1 MAGYNLVQVGNQ
13 TDLMDND
20 FVNLTYGCDNFEGI
34 LIKVNKTGIPG
45 SPYTNGTLTNAVP
58 LDTTYVTILAGTETI
73 CNRVPLSH
81 FASVNKFEAGTGIVE
96 TFSAS
101 SNKEGLMIC
110 EIDTGCWYLD
120 KGAELSVQIHRDVG
134 GTSALTVDVFAKVN
148 GPSVPSPQTWQYR
161 TDNAFMLPLVET
173 LYVFGTDLHLSAENV
188 TMQYG
193 GENVLVP
200 IEAGAM
206 LVNSDSVGDTLITN
220 MSACYDGI
228 PREMQINTASTSV
241 TFLAQCKEIVK
252 SPMVRKAR
260 SWIPNKFKS
269 LNAKERIVLS
279 QGH

>member
-13 TDLMDND
+13 SDLGAGD

-34 LIKVNKTGIPG
+34 LVKVTKDGALTSG
-45 SPYTNGTLTNAVP
+45 STAM
-58 LDTTYVTILAGTETI
+58 DETYITILAGTETV
-73 CNRVPLSH
+73 CNRVPLSL
-81 FASVNKFEAGTGIVE
+81 FASINKFEAGTGIITDFE
-96 TFSAS
+96 NAS
-101 SNKEGLMIC
+101 NTIGLLIM

-120 KGAELSVQIHRDVG
+120 KGAELSVQIHRAAAGAGD
-134 GTSALTVDVFAKVN
+134 LTVDVFAKVN

-173 LYVFGTDLHLSAENV
+173 LYVFGTNLHLSAENV

-206 LVNSDSVGDTLITN
+206 LVNADSVGDDLISN

-241 TFLAQCKEIVK
+241 SFLAQCKEIVK
-252 SPMVRKAR
+252 SPMVRKAK
-260 SWIPNKFKS
+260 SWIPRKFKS